1 MVSYP
6 LNQPCSESYKDRE
19 SLIAQVFFKL
29 LLCHIA
35 VVPLVKESHMIKSR
49 VMWVWLQGVRN
60 ITITINH
67 TKQPYHWLCSHQFDL
82 CHRIIRASG

>member
-49 VMWVWLQGVRN
+49 VMWV
-60 ITITINH
+60 
-67 TKQPYHWLCSHQFDL
+67 
-82 CHRIIRASG
+82 